1 MTTPTPKRVFV
12 VIPRPRGRGMLLDHI
27 IRHGIAAP
35 GQPAPSPAG
44 THTAPPRYD
53 PPPTTKQDPR

>member
-12 VIPRPRGRGMLLDHI
+12 VIPRPRGRGMLLEHI

-35 GQPAPSPAG
+35 GQPTPRPETPG
-44 THTAPPRYD
+44 DTHTDPPRIS
-53 PPPTTKQDPR
+53 KQDPR

>member
-12 VIPRPRGRGMLLDHI
+12 VLPRPCGRGTLLDHI
-27 IRHGIAAP
+27 IRHGTAAP

-53 PPPTTKQDPR
+53 PPHASKRDHR